1 MIFLWFL
8 FVELIFFYPTVEKIT
23 EGISYVAKQSVPAA
37 VASIQS
43 VRKAMGIS
51 VETPTLSVQ
60 SGGVEPIQRDLESEL
75 SKLLGEDDGVPDVMT
90 GIFQ

>member
-1 MIFLWFL
+1 
-8 FVELIFFYPTVEKIT
+8 
-23 EGISYVAKQSVPAA
+23 
-37 VASIQS
+37 
-43 VRKAMGIS
+43 MGIS